1 MLESGVKKINK
12 EFIIIIIII
21 NEMKNIKYDSQN
33 SYPLTYKYMTATFPW
48 FRHFNNRWWD

>member
-12 EFIIIIIII
+12 EFIIIIII